1 MISQVPGGTQDS
13 HTPLV
18 ESAWLGLKSL
28 DIEPVFHK
36 GGCTNANVAVSK
48 GIPSIC
54 LGRAFAPDENRKNVM
69 NHSVHEKFPITDS
82 YKAVQQAFMVLMMA
96 AGIDGETTSVVEGK

>member
-1 MISQVPGGTQDS
+1 MQSFAQKS
-13 HTPLV
+13 L
-18 ESAWLGLKSL
+18 WLGLKSL

-54 LGRAFAPDENRKNVM
+54 LGRAFAPDENRKNIM

-96 AGIDGETTSVVEGK
+96 AGIDGETNSVVEEK